1 MCFFLE
7 QKISVEILKIMKRHH
22 IEKLFKNLPIGTQI
36 LFEHRLE
43 NWRKALNITL
53 ENEFDIS
60 NYIKYPIQNL
70 CSPSS
75 SASTASFH
83 PYLPSRPETPDVGTK
98 INLADILNTAKGQ
111 MLCSFYE
118 INNKFEEEQRN
129 SLINL
134 ICQYFDE
141 KQVPMTLGTSHRI
154 ENDIMVRFKNEK
166 LVIFT

>member
-1 MCFFLE
+1 M
-7 QKISVEILKIMKRHH
+7 
-22 IEKLFKNLPIGTQI
+22 
-36 LFEHRLE
+36 
-43 NWRKALNITL
+43 NITL
-53 ENEFDIS
+53 QNEFDIS
-60 NYIKYPIQNL
+60 SYIKNPIQNL

-83 PYLPSRPETPDVGTK
+83 PYLPSRPETPDGTK

-111 MLCSFYE
+111 MLFSFYE

-134 ICQYFDE
+134 ICQYFDK

-154 ENDIMVRFKNEK
+154 ENEIMVRFKSEK
-166 LVIFT
+166 IGNLLRV